1 MSSLSDLTQ
10 FAKENNTPIII
21 HDSNQN
27 ENFIFLSLDKFKR
40 MKKDSERKFEENLD
54 QISKKDILN
63 NINRYISI
71 WRKKQEVENKEK
83 SITAIKDQA
92 KIEEERQDQGS
103 GDLTSLS
110 PQQLEKNQELEVEEE
125 VTQEI
130 SSESNFE
137 QTKNLTKIAE
147 MQAKQQQNKTED
159 KINKEYEQ
167 DQQRQDFQHKDQH
180 DKQKDIPKKTNMEE
194 REVEIENL
202 DQESELDDNLN
213 SSAISYE
220 ELDDDLK

>member
-27 ENFIFLSLDKFKR
+27 ENFIFLSLYKFKR

-92 KIEEERQDQGS
+92 KIEEERQGQES
-103 GDLTSLS
+103 GGPTSLS

-125 VTQEI
+125 VAQEI